1 MVCARFNRDGTR
13 LGVWYSCAR
22 DGWDGF
28 GRKRSGQ
35 NGEKKALGSR
45 GANDSAR
52 VPVEMSDEDHDS
64 VQIAR
69 SRNTFSMAGTA
80 SGMLISCLR
89 AGDASRAPHGE
100 RLRRPADVGVVHQ

>member
-64 VQIAR
+64 VQIVGT
-69 SRNTFSMAGTA
+69 RNTFSMGGTA
-80 SGMLISCLR
+80 PGSLISCLR

-100 RLRRPADVGVVHQ
+100 RLRRSADVPL